1 MSVECPA
8 ERTRKVWPEL
18 ELGLELGLELAL
30 ELELVLELVLGLELG
45 LELVL
50 ELEVEMLEPLACLI
64 PQEECA
70 EKGLSPVLNPNP
82 VS

>member
-1 MSVECPA
+1 MWSAQA
-8 ERTRKVWPEL
+8 EWTRKVW
-18 ELGLELGLELAL
+18 LELAL
-30 ELELVLELVLGLELG
+30 ELELVLELV
-45 LELVL
+45 
-50 ELEVEMLEPLACLI
+50 LEVEMLEPLACLI